1 LKVILARSTLTGSVS
16 GADEAVVRYALH
28 LQRAGHLH
36 SVTMLY
42 QPPLDNPYYLR
53 LIEAGVAI
61 NCISRGSATGS
72 LLTTALRLAKG
83 LRLISNT
90 AVAAS
95 TSAVT
100 QSLPRRALYRL
111 SLLIPRRRL
120 SQARKLFAA
129 TGADLV
135 HIVGSDLGAMVLIPA
150 AHQASLPVLLHEL
163 GTADHLPELRLHYT
177 SLRRALRH
185 CTEMAALSPALA
197 AAWRVFYALP
207 RPVRVLPLIYD
218 DTTLRGR
225 RPCADGSIT
234 FGYAAR
240 LEQGKGL
247 MFLLDAFARVH
258 EARPEARLVIAG
270 IGPLAKLAH
279 ARAAALGLRGCCE
292 FVGYTPEADKPR
304 MLTEF
309 DAFVLPTLAEG
320 TPNSIVEAMM
330 FGLAVV
336 ASGVGGIPDML
347 AGGAGLLVPPR
358 DVEALASAM
367 LRLIDDVDL
376 RVELG
381 RRARLS
387 YERLFRSDVV
397 LEALV
402 HEYRRVVTVSEQG
415 SQRVARQTHPW
426 VQDDAAPERAAA
438 LPTRA
443 VAAETA

>member
-16 GADEAVVRYALH
+16 GADEALVRYALH

-36 SVTMLY
+36 SVTMMY
-42 QPPLDNPYYLR
+42 EPPLDNPYYLR
-53 LIEAGVAI
+53 LKNAGVTVSCILRKSAASNLLMTVWHLAI
-61 NCISRGSATGS
+61 
-72 LLTTALRLAKG
+72 G
-83 LRLISNT
+83 LKLISNP
-90 AVAAS
+90 AVAPS
-95 TSAVT
+95 TSTAKL
-100 QSLPRRALYRL
+100 SLPKWAW
-111 SLLIPRRRL
+111 RRL
-120 SQARKLFAA
+120 WLSIPQRHLSRARKHFAA

-135 HIVGSDLGAMVLIPA
+135 HITGSDLGAMVLIPA
-150 AHQASLPVLLHEL
+150 AHQAALPVLFHEL
-163 GTADHLPELRLHYT
+163 GSADHLPELRLHYT
-177 SLRRALRH
+177 SLTRVLPY

-197 AAWRVFYALP
+197 AAWRVFYTHP

-225 RPCADGSIT
+225 GPRADGSVT

-258 EARPEARLVIAG
+258 EARPQARLVVAG
-270 IGPLAKLAH
+270 IGPLAKLAQ
-279 ARAAALGLRGCCE
+279 ARAAALGLGGCCE

-304 MLTEF
+304 MLAAF

-358 DVEALASAM
+358 DVKALASAM
-367 LRLIDDVDL
+367 LRLIDDVAL

-387 YERLFRSDVV
+387 YERLFRPDVV
-397 LEALV
+397 LDALL
-402 HEYRRVVTVSEQG
+402 HEYCRVVRRADEGPHRVTRQG
-415 SQRVARQTHPW
+415 HPW
-426 VQDDAAPERAAA
+426 VQDDPAPQRTAA